1 MNRRRF
7 IAPERPEGAPAGVDG
22 RLCQAAGLDNSTAS
36 LVRRHVDSYFRAVPN
51 DALRLTGALLSSEGL
66 GPNNPAF
73 VRRLTD
79 DVHQHVKQSIRCEV
93 GLLTWLMIA
102 WRLYQLVRLVIEI
115 YSAEPGLLGS
125 LADVPAEKTRR

>member
-7 IAPERPEGAPAGVDG
+7 IAPERPAGAPPGLDYRLCESAGVDG
-22 RLCQAAGLDNSTAS
+22 STAN
-36 LVRRHVDSYFRAVPN
+36 LVRRHVDSYFRAVPT
-51 DALRLTGALLSSEGL
+51 DSLRLSGALLSSEGL
-66 GPNNPAF
+66 NPNDPAF
-73 VRRLTD
+73 IRRLTD

-93 GLLTWLMIA
+93 GLFTWLMIA